1 MAIRTLHHIDY
12 GFGGRPLLADLSLQ
26 IEPGERIGI
35 LGRNG
40 AGKTTLL
47 KIVSGELV
55 PDSGSLESPPGIRVA
70 RLPQGI
76 PSRLSGSVF
85 EVVAGGLGDR
95 SALLSEYHLLSDRLG
110 RRPDL

>member
-55 PDSGSLESPPGIRVA
+55 PDSGSLESPPDIRVA

-85 EVVAGGLGDR
+85 EVVAGGLGIA
-95 SALLSEYHLLSDRLG
+95 ALCCPSTTF
-110 RRPDL
+110 